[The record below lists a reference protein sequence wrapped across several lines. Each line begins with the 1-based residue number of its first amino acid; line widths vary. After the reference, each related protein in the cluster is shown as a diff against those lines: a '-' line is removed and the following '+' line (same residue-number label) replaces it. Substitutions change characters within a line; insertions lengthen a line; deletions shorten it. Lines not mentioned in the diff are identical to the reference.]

1 MFPVIF
7 RIGDFAITSFGVMMF
22 LSFIAGA
29 TVLGRQLE
37 RYQMKREL
45 AWDLLALIA
54 IGGILGAKAYYL
66 ALHWQDLVA
75 DPVHELLSRG
85 GLVWYGGFIGGV
97 TAYWFQIR
105 SRKLPTATMY
115 DATAPALAIA
125 YAVGRV
131 GCFLVGD
138 DYGIPTDSW
147 VGVAFPQGSPPSSAG
162 YLRSVGVAI
171 PADIPNSQIMAVHPT
186 QLYEVGL
193 GLVMFAI
200 LWRLG
205 RRPHKQG
212 QLFAL
217 FMVFYAIERFAI
229 EFVRAKGDRLLLGLS
244 TSQIASIVVLVLG
257 AFLWT
262 RQGRAA
268 PDAPLQA
275 RPGPRSRPA
284 SARA

>member
-7 RIGDFAITSFGVMMF
+7 RIGNFAVTSFGVMMF
-22 LSFIAGA
+22 CSFIAGA
-29 TVLGRQLE
+29 TILGRQLE

-54 IGGILGAKAYYL
+54 IGGILGAKVYYL

-97 TAYWFQIR
+97 TAYWYQIR
-105 SRKLPTATMY
+105 ARKLPMATMF
-115 DATAPALAIA
+115 DATAPALAMA

-138 DYGIPTDSW
+138 DYGVPTDSW

-162 YLRSVGVAI
+162 YLRSVGVDI

-193 GLVMFAI
+193 GLIMFAI

-212 QLFAL
+212 QQFAL
-217 FMVFYAIERFAI
+217 FMIFYAVERFAI

-244 TSQIASIVVLVLG
+244 TSQIASIVLLILG
-257 AFLWT
+257 SILWT
-262 RQGRAA
+262 RQSSRAPAA
-268 PDAPLQA
+268 PLEPVPA
-275 RPGPRSRPA
+275 RRKA
-284 SARA
+284 AA

>member
-7 RIGDFAITSFGVMMF
+7 RIGNFAITSFGVMMF
-22 LSFIAGA
+22 CSFIAGA
-29 TVLGRQLE
+29 TILGRQLE

-54 IGGILGAKAYYL
+54 IGGILGAKIYYL
-66 ALHWQDLVA
+66 ALHWQDLAA

-97 TAYWFQIR
+97 AAYWYQIR
-105 SRKLPTATMY
+105 ARKLPVATMY
-115 DATAPALAIA
+115 DATAPALAMA

-138 DYGIPTDSW
+138 DYGVPTDSW
-147 VGVAFPQGSPPSSAG
+147 VGIAFPQGSPPSSAG
-162 YLRSVGVAI
+162 YLRSVGAHI

-193 GLVMFAI
+193 GLLMFAI

-205 RRPHKQG
+205 RRPHRQG
-212 QLFAL
+212 QQFAL

-229 EFVRAKGDRLLLGLS
+229 EFVRAKGDRILLGLS
-244 TSQIASIVVLVLG
+244 TSQIASIIVLVLG
-257 AFLWT
+257 SIIWV
-262 RQGRAA
+262 RQGRRGPAG
-268 PDAPLQA
+268 PLA
-275 RPGPRSRPA
+275 VPA
-284 SARA
+284 KPLRKATG